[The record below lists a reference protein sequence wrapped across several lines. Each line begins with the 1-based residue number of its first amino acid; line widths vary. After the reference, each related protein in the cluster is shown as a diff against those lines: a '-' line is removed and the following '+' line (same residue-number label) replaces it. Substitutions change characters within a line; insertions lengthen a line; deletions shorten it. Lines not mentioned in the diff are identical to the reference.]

1 MCGAKMPPQPR
12 PLLPDLSAL
21 RTGAPTG
28 RLCGSDDGLHGD
40 CAAYELL
47 MAAQK
52 YGVRPFETMAVRDQF
67 LGKDHVSENAV
78 LAAVR
83 DARIMDMFIE
93 DAEKLLPMLNPDS
106 GTFRSLKQ
114 LISELYLALVMGC
127 GETLCAESYAAIR
140 DPSNDR
146 EALWDVI
153 GYMQG
158 VYDIRKI
165 LTRS

>member
-1 MCGAKMPPQPR
+1 MPPQPQPQPQ

-21 RTGAPTG
+21 RTGAPF
-28 RLCGSDDGLHGD
+28 RLCGSDRLHGD

-47 MAAQK
+47 KAAQK

-67 LGKDHVSENAV
+67 LGKDFVSENAV

-93 DAEKLLPMLNPDS
+93 DATKLLPMLDPDS
-106 GTFRSLKQ
+106 GTFLSLMK
-114 LISELYLALVMGC
+114 LISELNLALRMGC
-127 GETLCAESYAAIR
+127 DERETLCADAYGALR
-140 DPSNDR
+140 DPSDDR
-146 EALWDVI
+146 RALWNAI

>member
-1 MCGAKMPPQPR
+1 MPPQPQPQPQPR

-21 RTGAPTG
+21 RTGAPF
-28 RLCGSDDGLHGD
+28 RLCGSDGLHGD

-47 MAAQK
+47 KAAQK

-67 LGKDHVSENAV
+67 LGKDFVSENAV

-83 DARIMDMFIE
+83 DARIMDMFME
-93 DAEKLLPMLNPDS
+93 DAGKLLPMLDPDS
-106 GTFRSLKQ
+106 GTFVSLMK
-114 LISELYLALVMGC
+114 LISELDLALRMGC
-127 GETLCAESYAAIR
+127 GGDALCAEAYDALR

-146 EALWDVI
+146 KALWDVI